1 MSQAAEPT
9 RSRRVPL
16 AVWVGVVLLAVTFLG
31 AGYELHTPGS
41 STAQADPPGGPTRAV
56 CFGHVDVKDGL
67 TPLYP
72 TQLGRVVVVHVQE
85 QEVVAK
91 GRPLFAV
98 DARQANELVAQAE
111 ADLKAAELQRDQ
123 ARNLEKQHQ
132 IAVLGQQKAYQARV
146 EEATAEEIKAR
157 IARRQATA
165 KAIDEDLALAAEAAA
180 LARTRAA
187 EAEEEKLK
195 ALMEQKPELEVQ
207 RAEQNVLA
215 REARLRAARQ
225 GVDECTVRAPVD
237 GMVLRLNVNVGETLG
252 ANPQR
257 PALLFCPAGPR
268 YIRAEVLQEFASRVR
283 VDQPAVIE
291 DDTRS
296 GQKWQGKV
304 VRLSDWYSHRRSM
317 LLEPLEYN
325 DVRTLEALIEID
337 PATPLRIGQ
346 RVRVTLEGN

>member
-16 AVWVGVVLLAVTFLG
+16 AVWVGVVLLTATFLG

-72 TQLGRVVVVHVQE
+72 TQLGQVVVVHVQE

-98 DARQANELVAQAE
+98 DARQAKELVSQAE
-111 ADLKAAELQRDQ
+111 ADLKAAELQREQ

-132 IAVLGQQKAYQARV
+132 MAVLAQQKAHQARV
-146 EEATAEEIKAR
+146 EEANAETIKAR

-187 EAEEEKLK
+187 EAEDEKLK
-195 ALMEQKPELEVQ
+195 ALREQKPELEVQ

-237 GMVLRLNVNVGETLG
+237 GMVLRLNVTVGETLG

-257 PALLFCPAGPR
+257 PALLFCPSGPR
-268 YIRAEVLQEFASRVR
+268 YIRAEVLQEFASRVT
-283 VDQPAVIE
+283 VDQTAVIE

-346 RVRVTLEGN
+346 RVRVTLESK